1 MQDVQDEEVFGY
13 LKAEYHGMLSLILE
27 TILAILAIL
36 FRFLLF

>member
-13 LKAEYHGMLSLILE
+13 LKAEYHGMLSLILA
-27 TILAILAIL
+27 ILAILAIL